1 MSLIQ
6 HVTVEEGTDRVEDP
20 DRDVVSIFA
29 GIEGIDRRLSFNPLS
44 HPADLEPI
52 QAITSI
58 VQSHFVSKRLRIG
71 MFRLEMLSA
80 FIVRQY

>member
-20 DRDVVSIFA
+20 DRDAVSIFA

-44 HPADLEPI
+44 HPEDLEPI

-58 VQSHFVSKRLRIG
+58 VGSHFVSKRLRIG
-71 MFRLEMLSA
+71 MSSLGDDVTSVVCR
-80 FIVRQY
+80 Y